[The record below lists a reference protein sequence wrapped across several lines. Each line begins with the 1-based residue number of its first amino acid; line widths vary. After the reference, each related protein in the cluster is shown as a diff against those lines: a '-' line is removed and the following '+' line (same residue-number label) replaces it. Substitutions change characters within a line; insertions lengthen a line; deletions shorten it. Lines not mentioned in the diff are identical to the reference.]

1 MEDTT
6 EIYGPFDGHDST
18 SSGHEADTETIDN
31 TGSVFNSR
39 PAYDWAKEAMMRP
52 DPKPLWKELWYEGEI
67 ACLFADTNVGKS
79 ILAVQ
84 IAEAISSRARVLY
97 FDFEMSDKQ
106 FQMRYTDPYHGDLY
120 HFNKAFI
127 RSEYRQDVRA
137 IGDIEAVGNSIV
149 DAAIRAKANIIII
162 DNITWL
168 CNRSEDGDAAGRLMQ
183 KLVEM
188 KRINNLSILVLA
200 HTPKRNTAAP
210 LNQNSLAGSK
220 KLANFFDSIFAIGL
234 DKNNKPGGRYIK
246 QIKTRTGEM
255 VYGETHVIVCTL
267 RKDGC
272 FLHFAETGYAHE
284 RELLDEPTADDIA
297 RSNARE
303 EVLRRLNGGGSVRGI
318 AKEMGLSPKTV
329 TKYRRESKSDSLL

>member
-1 MEDTT
+1 M
-6 EIYGPFDGHDST
+6 I
-18 SSGHEADTETIDN
+18 TIDN

-39 PAYDWAKEAMMRP
+39 PAYAWTKDALTRP
-52 DPKPLWKELWYEGEI
+52 NPKSLWKELWYEGEI

-84 IAEAISSRARVLY
+84 IAEAISARERVLY

-106 FQMRYTDPYHGDLY
+106 FQMRYTDPDHNNLY
-120 HFNKAFI
+120 PFHEAFI
-127 RSEYRQDVRA
+127 RSEYRQDARA
-137 IGDIEAVGNSIV
+137 IDDIEEVGNSIV
-149 DAAIRAKANIIII
+149 DAALRAKANIIII

-200 HTPKRNTAAP
+200 HTPKRNTDTP
-210 LNQNSLAGSK
+210 LTQNTLAGSK

-234 DKNNKPGGRYIK
+234 DKTNKPAGRYIK

-255 VYGETHVIVCTL
+255 LYGDNNVIVCIL

-272 FLHFAETGYAHE
+272 FLHFAETGYAYEKKLLEEPSPEAIE
-284 RELLDEPTADDIA
+284 RAKKRD
-297 RSNARE
+297 
-303 EVLRRLNGGGSVRGI
+303 EVLRLLKEGGTIREVANELS
-318 AKEMGLSPKTV
+318 MSPKTV
-329 TKYRRESKSDSLL
+329 IKYRRESDSESGNTPDVQP